1 MFGLKK
7 KISGL
12 KQEILYRYTIASVHS
27 RRSVS
32 SSSHPRF
39 LFLVAYPEAWNSV
52 KLVYEE
58 ICSREDAEALI
69 IAIPRMKDGVVVGEN
84 DAACFF
90 ENHGLGCIEAYDENE
105 GEWCDLAQLMPSHV
119 VYVRPYE
126 TEYPTEYRP
135 YKVALYAR
143 TCLFPYAYLNSDPA
157 WYFSIE
163 YGKSFMRGINYVCS
177 GQASTNVMLRTAY
190 RKAIERKR
198 LCVSDAGYPRFE
210 LVERCT
216 DWYVPGEPLTVLWT
230 PRWAVRDNADCTT
243 FFKYIERLV
252 KFVVEHDEV
261 RLICRPHP
269 LALRN
274 FVQEGCMTLAE
285 VDEFKRFFREAPR
298 FRLDEGKD
306 YLESFRESDILI
318 SDASAIV
325 IEYFLSGKPIIY
337 TGEMGEVSE
346 EVEAAYRTLYQACS
360 WDEIAAHL
368 NELMLG
374 IDKDSASR
382 AEAIERINPKSDTR
396 ASVAIVNE
404 LIEEWKLRE

>member
-1 MFGLKK
+1 
-7 KISGL
+7 
-12 KQEILYRYTIASVHS
+12 
-27 RRSVS
+27 
-32 SSSHPRF
+32 
-39 LFLVAYPEAWNSV
+39 
-52 KLVYEE
+52 
-58 ICSREDAEALI
+58 
-69 IAIPRMKDGVVVGEN
+69 
-84 DAACFF
+84 
-90 ENHGLGCIEAYDENE
+90 
-105 GEWCDLAQLMPSHV
+105 
-119 VYVRPYE
+119 
-126 TEYPTEYRP
+126 
-135 YKVALYAR
+135 
-143 TCLFPYAYLNSDPA
+143 
-157 WYFSIE
+157 
-163 YGKSFMRGINYVCS
+163 
-177 GQASTNVMLRTAY
+177 
-190 RKAIERKR
+190 
-198 LCVSDAGYPRFE
+198 
-210 LVERCT
+210 
-216 DWYVPGEPLTVLWT
+216 
-230 PRWAVRDNADCTT
+230 
-243 FFKYIERLV
+243 
-252 KFVVEHDEV
+252 
-261 RLICRPHP
+261 
-269 LALRN
+269 
-274 FVQEGCMTLAE
+274 MTLAE